1 MDCLRPLLF
10 KLPSAVLPD
19 LVGYINI
26 FYNMLYSI
34 RVQTISE
41 YRTGGKLLFCEIF
54 VSVL

>member
-19 LVGYINI
+19 LVGHINI
-26 FYNMLYSI
+26 FIICYT
-34 RVQTISE
+34 VSE